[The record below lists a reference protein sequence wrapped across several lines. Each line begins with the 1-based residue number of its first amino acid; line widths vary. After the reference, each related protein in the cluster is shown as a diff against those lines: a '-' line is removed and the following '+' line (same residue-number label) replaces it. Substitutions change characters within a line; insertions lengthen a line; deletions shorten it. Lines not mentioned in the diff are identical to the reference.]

1 MNFEDDVEG
10 TGMGE
15 GDGKNDVTDQ
25 LENEEQLLG
34 LKNDEQNEA
43 EEKKKESKQ
52 LNEEEAKQ
60 GMEMEADFEG
70 ELCDVPDDLKDDDNE
85 SNGNDEELDR
95 KMGDGQDPNEEVV
108 DEQTVKIM
116 VMPTVNSSFQYPT
129 KRALAKFWEKQWRKK
144 LFTSTKKWNVS
155 SLRSPT
161 AMLSQRN
168 KTPEKWLRHKSKDPQ
183 NRRGTP
189 SRCLI
194 Q

>member
-43 EEKKKESKQ
+43 EEKKQESKQ

-60 GMEMEADFEG
+60 GMEMETDFEG

-95 KMGDGQDPNEEVV
+95 EMGDGQDPNEEVV
-108 DEQTVKIM
+108 DEKMWGDSDQNLRLQVHLFRVGTCLTQALPWLEVPYCQP
-116 VMPTVNSSFQYPT
+116 PT
-129 KRALAKFWEKQWRKK
+129 
-144 LFTSTKKWNVS
+144 
-155 SLRSPT
+155 
-161 AMLSQRN
+161 
-168 KTPEKWLRHKSKDPQ
+168 
-183 NRRGTP
+183 
-189 SRCLI
+189 
-194 Q
+194 